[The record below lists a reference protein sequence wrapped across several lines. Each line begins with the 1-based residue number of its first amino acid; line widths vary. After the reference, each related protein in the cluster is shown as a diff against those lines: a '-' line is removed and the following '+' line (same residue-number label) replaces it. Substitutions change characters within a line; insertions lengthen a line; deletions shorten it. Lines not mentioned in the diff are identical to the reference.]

1 MRRATLVL
9 IGMLLASPAGAVTTG
24 YELLETCSRAVSKS
38 SAERGFCDG
47 YVRAI
52 SDQMFNYPFLGL
64 QTCFPTDVTS
74 RQLTQISVKYLR
86 EHPGLLHLSAY
97 HNVASALLVAF
108 PCGH

>member
-1 MRRATLVL
+1 MRRATPVL
-9 IGMLLASPAGAVTTG
+9 IGMLLACPAGAVTNG
-24 YELLETCSRAVSKS
+24 HDLLEICSKAASDS
-38 SAERGFCDG
+38 SFERGFCDG

-52 SDQMFNYPFLGL
+52 SDQMFNYPFVGL
-64 QTCFPTDVTS
+64 QTCFPVDVTS

-97 HNVASALLVAF
+97 NNVASALLVAF